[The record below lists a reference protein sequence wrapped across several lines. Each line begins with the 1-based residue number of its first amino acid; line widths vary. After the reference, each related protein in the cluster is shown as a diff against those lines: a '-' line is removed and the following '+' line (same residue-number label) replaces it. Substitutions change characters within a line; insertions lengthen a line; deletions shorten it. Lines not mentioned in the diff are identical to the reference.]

1 MVKTLRDIAP
11 KKQVLGD
18 VDGKLKG
25 VKSSK
30 TAPMNLDAW
39 EKMPDS
45 RDFIAKH
52 EVETHA
58 DRVGNGD
65 DVYKG
70 KTKEAKYMRPS
81 NEKLKNDPYDKNM
94 GVYEA
99 KEDDEDDEE
108 DGEGAGDNE
117 NEDEDL
123 DEASC
128 NHTSEGVMCEVHGMK
143 ECNME
148 SCDDKPMAG
157 RNLKNKNG
165 KQLLLDKSK
174 KKMAEANMF
183 VKTKSVFD
191 KVKDKVNSPADP
203 KSHITNPVQQIDEIG
218 DTKAG
223 RDTLKRYR
231 YKAGDQATAAEKNM
245 KNIEQRAR
253 VGMKQSPHN
262 SDWDKEFDTAYK
274 RRAGIEA
281 ATKRIDKM
289 QESFAVYRKGGSV
302 GELSGQKD
310 YHPTHGKLIKTF
322 DDKDEAT
329 SHAKSM
335 NKMLSP
341 GEKKYYRINY
351 HVKPLNEDNVDEA
364 WEVKHADGSVQNF
377 NNQRDAYRAHQ
388 RSSGSTLGAT
398 HGAMGQKAASALGW
412 DEYTKGRSEFKGPLR
427 DEPKKTR
434 REETVSEGK
443 DSLYHVSWGTGVEH
457 QVVAKHYDD
466 AVSKAKD
473 ALMKKIPKLNDKKY
487 SDTFS
492 KDPTVHNVSKEK
504 EAMKW
509 QKHRLGEVVDMKDTG
524 EVVHDFVHSKN
535 PKFAGKSKAER
546 IRMALGASY
555 AAKRGTKKE
564 DSGDNAAN
572 ETSTAGPGAAGWTTG
587 RMPTGTL

>member
-1 MVKTLRDIAP
+1 
-11 KKQVLGD
+11 
-18 VDGKLKG
+18 
-25 VKSSK
+25 
-30 TAPMNLDAW
+30 
-39 EKMPDS
+39 
-45 RDFIAKH
+45 
-52 EVETHA
+52 
-58 DRVGNGD
+58 
-65 DVYKG
+65 
-70 KTKEAKYMRPS
+70 
-81 NEKLKNDPYDKNM
+81 
-94 GVYEA
+94 
-99 KEDDEDDEE
+99 
-108 DGEGAGDNE
+108 
-117 NEDEDL
+117 
-123 DEASC
+123 
-128 NHTSEGVMCEVHGMK
+128 MK

-157 RNLKNKNG
+157 RNLKNKDG

-174 KKMAEANMF
+174 KKMTEANMF

-203 KSHITNPVQQIDEIG
+203 KSHTPSEINEFS
-218 DTKAG
+218 K
-223 RDTLKRYR
+223 DTLERYR
-231 YKAGDQATAAEKNM
+231 IKAADQKDRATKNM
-245 KNIEQRAR
+245 GKIEQRAMALMR
-253 VGMKQSPHN
+253 QD
-262 SDWDKEFDTAYK
+262 SDGDDYK
-274 RRAGIEA
+274 KAWKTLKKRSAGIEA

-335 NKMLSP
+335 NKTLSP

-351 HVKPLNEDNVDEA
+351 HVKPLNEDNLDELTGIHNNDAMKNYVKSASRRNTVDAYQTGKNMSGNSPSNTQKQIGKQVKRQGYIDKVVNSMEEVGQVDEA

-434 REETVSEGK
+434 REETVNEGK

-457 QVVAKHYDD
+457 QVTAKHYDD

-473 ALMKKIPKLNDKKY
+473 AIMKKTPKLKDKKY

-492 KDPTVHNVSKEK
+492 KSPAVHNISKEK

-509 QKHRLGEVVDMKDTG
+509 QKHMIGEVVNMKDTG

-555 AAKRGTKKE
+555 AAKKTKKE
-564 DSGDNAAN
+564 DSGDSPATNN
-572 ETSTAGPGAAGWTTG
+572 DYAGPGAAGWTTG